1 MFYRHVKT
9 LLGRSAVE
17 VFNTFLQS
25 WKVFMHS
32 VCLSVCPSVC
42 PLSNFCKY
50 YSNVLKLI
58 HVIHIWHS
66 MNCIE
71 SDLYEQWF
79 VYRDTQKFSGKL
91 RPKGEKC
98 LKFILTYL
106 YCTKYDEINIY
117 HLCMHKNVFHIV

>member
-1 MFYRHVKT
+1 
-9 LLGRSAVE
+9 
-17 VFNTFLQS
+17 
-25 WKVFMHS
+25 
-32 VCLSVCPSVC
+32 
-42 PLSNFCKY
+42 
-50 YSNVLKLI
+50 
-58 HVIHIWHS
+58 

-106 YCTKYDEINIY
+106 YCTKYDENNIGY
-117 HLCMHKNVFHIV
+117 LHIQKHGSYKKNTQKVQILCVQVDTKIF